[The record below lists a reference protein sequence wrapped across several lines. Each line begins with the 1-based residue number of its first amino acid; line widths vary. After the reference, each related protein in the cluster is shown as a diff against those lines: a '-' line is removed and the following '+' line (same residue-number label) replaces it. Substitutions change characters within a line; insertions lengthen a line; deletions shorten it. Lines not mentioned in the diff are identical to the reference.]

1 MSFSQKAKD
10 EAAKLMITDEDTSLA
25 ELMAYVRYV
34 SSISFISGIVAVSFR
49 VQKAALARRI
59 FTVIRNLYDTDLD

>member
-34 SSISFISGIVAVSFR
+34 SSISFISGKVAVS
-49 VQKAALARRI
+49 
-59 FTVIRNLYDTDLD
+59 

>member
-34 SSISFISGIVAVSFR
+34 SSISFISG
-49 VQKAALARRI
+49 
-59 FTVIRNLYDTDLD
+59 